1 MINNTINYDEYFDTP
16 FYDTYRM
23 RSLASYLNMKI
34 SIYTHNSH
42 TRPSKQSR
50 KDASYR
56 AAYYVKQRNALLN
69 LYPEYFL

>member
-1 MINNTINYDEYFDTP
+1 MSHYAIFDEYFDTS
-16 FYDTYRM
+16 FSST
-23 RSLASYLNMKI
+23 SYLRSKAQFLNSQI
-34 SIYTHNSH
+34 SHYSGLSH

-56 AAYYVKQRNALLN
+56 AAYFVKQRNALLN